1 MRNNSK
7 LAQRIPSLDSM
18 DESLQRI
25 LVGFTAEIENLM
37 KIPIV
42 DELVSWVAERRT
54 HIKWFLLSS
63 IVDFLHWAR
72 LKHLDVNL
80 HIKLTVI
87 VIITSASTI
96 RLLNYQMHR
105 FHVAKFELSQISSLR
120 FL

>member
-7 LAQRIPSLDSM
+7 LAQRIPSLHCM

-42 DELVSWVAERRT
+42 DELVSRVAERRT

-63 IVDFLHWAR
+63 IVDFLHWTG
-72 LKHLDVNL
+72 LMHLDVNL
-80 HIKLTVI
+80 YIKLTVI
-87 VIITSASTI
+87 VISSSTSTL
-96 RLLNYQMHR
+96 RLLNY
-105 FHVAKFELSQISSLR
+105 
-120 FL
+120 